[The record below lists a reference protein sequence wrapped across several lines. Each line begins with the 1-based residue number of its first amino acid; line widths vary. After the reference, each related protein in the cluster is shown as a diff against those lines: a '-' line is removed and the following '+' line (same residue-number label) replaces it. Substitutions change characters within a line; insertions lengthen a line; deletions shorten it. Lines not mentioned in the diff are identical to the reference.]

1 MPGVFLD
8 PTEPP
13 QFLTEKIGRGSAEEI
28 MGTLLALVEAMGFE
42 AVFGRIFRWRV
53 DKSAR
58 KIIEEMAKKALAERG
73 QSSRRYTHTH
83 AVTLGAG
90 QVIMCHEAYIMD
102 GAADDDVMNLELDHE
117 REHMVGVGRIHED
130 NLATLMTPFNC
141 VVTTTDEMMK
151 AMYGVKN
158 KRVMTGDN
166 YHELVI
172 FYDDE
177 FQDDSTDSV
186 DSVDS
191 TDSDKKDNDPFA
203 RWANEED

>member
-1 MPGVFLD
+1 
-8 PTEPP
+8 
-13 QFLTEKIGRGSAEEI
+13 
-28 MGTLLALVEAMGFE
+28 
-42 AVFGRIFRWRV
+42 
-53 DKSAR
+53 
-58 KIIEEMAKKALAERG
+58 
-73 QSSRRYTHTH
+73 
-83 AVTLGAG
+83 
-90 QVIMCHEAYIMD
+90 
-102 GAADDDVMNLELDHE
+102 
-117 REHMVGVGRIHED
+117 MVGVGRIHED